1 MALVFISPDD
11 PADLWRAELNRRMP
25 DLEVR
30 IWPEVGDP
38 DEVEVALVWQ
48 PPPGALQR
56 FPNLKALLSLGAGI
70 DGLLADP
77 TLPDL
82 PLARMVDPS
91 LTRGMSEY
99 VLAAVLRH
107 HRRFDRF
114 QEAQAR
120 SEWAF
125 EFPNEAADRR
135 VGIMGLGTLGS
146 DAARVLHGHGFDVLG
161 WSRSGRELAG
171 VRCYAGLDGLDG
183 FLAASE
189 ILVCLLPLTVA
200 TRDILNANLFAQLP
214 QGACVI
220 NVARGAVL
228 VDQDLLD
235 ALDRGHLEAATL
247 DVFRGEPLA
256 GDHPFWRHPKV
267 LVTPHVASYCQP
279 ASAAD
284 GVVANIRRALAGE
297 PLAHQVDRTRG
308 Y

>member
-11 PADLWRAELNRRMP
+11 PPDLWQAELTRRMP
-25 DLEVR
+25 ELEVR
-30 IWPEVGDP
+30 IWPETGDP
-38 DEVEVALVWQ
+38 AGVEVALVWQ

-56 FPNLKALLSLGAGI
+56 FPNLKAMLSLGAGI

-107 HRRFDRF
+107 HRRLDRF
-114 QEAQAR
+114 ALAQAR
-120 SEWAF
+120 GEWAF
-125 EFPNEAADRR
+125 EFPKEASERR

-146 DAARVLHGHGFDVLG
+146 DAARVLKGHGFDVAG
-161 WSRSGRELAG
+161 WSRSGRGVAD
-171 VRCYAGLDGLDG
+171 VRCYGGLEGLG
-183 FLAASE
+183 PFLAQSE
-189 ILVCLLPLTVA
+189 ILICLLPLTVD
-200 TRDILNANLFAQLP
+200 TRDILNANLFEQLP

-228 VDQDLLD
+228 VDEDLLD
-235 ALDRGHLEAATL
+235 ALDRAHLGGATL
-247 DVFRGEPLA
+247 DVFREEPLPA
-256 GDHPFWRHPKV
+256 DHPFWRHPQI

-284 GVVANIRRALAGE
+284 NVVANIRRALRGE
-297 PLAHQVDRTRG
+297 PLAHQVDRARG

>member
-1 MALVFISPDD
+1 MALVFMSPDD
-11 PADLWRAELNRRMP
+11 PAELWRAELTRRMP
-25 DLEVR
+25 ELDVR

-56 FPNLKALLSLGAGI
+56 FSNLKAMLSLGAGI

-107 HRRFDRF
+107 HRDFDRF
-114 QEAQAR
+114 ARAQTR
-120 SEWAF
+120 GEWAF
-125 EFPNEAADRR
+125 EFPKEASDRR

-146 DAARVLHGHGFDVLG
+146 DAARVLKRHGFDVLG
-161 WSRSGRELAG
+161 WSRSGRPVAD
-171 VRCYAGLDGLDG
+171 VRCYAGRDGLG
-183 FLAASE
+183 AFLERSE
-189 ILVCLLPLTVA
+189 ILVCLLPLTA
-200 TRDILNANLFAQLP
+200 ETRDILDADLFARLP
-214 QGACVI
+214 EGACLI

-228 VDQDLLD
+228 VEGDLLD
-235 ALDRGHLEAATL
+235 ALDRGHLRGATL
-247 DVFRGEPLA
+247 DVFREEPLPA
-256 GDHPFWRHPKV
+256 DHRFWRHERV

-284 GVVANIRRALAGE
+284 GVIANIRRALNGE
-297 PLAHQVDRTRG
+297 PLAHQVDRARG